1 MEGDSTWGSW
11 GFPGGGRGGRA
22 PPECGVRKFSILLL
36 KIDHSETSEFM
47 ILGKKKKKNSQEEA
61 VNKFYVSS
69 FFPLAQA
76 LPWHLGF

>member
-1 MEGDSTWGSW
+1 MNVPVDIVTVVKVIENIIQ
-11 GFPGGGRGGRA
+11 P
-22 PPECGVRKFSILLL
+22 
-36 KIDHSETSEFM
+36 
-47 ILGKKKKKNSQEEA
+47 KNSQEEA